1 MLKQESTIESP
12 IEALYRQFMP
22 HYTSDSHNLSVAI
35 ELAKTGY
42 PVFPCKEDGQKG
54 TIKSPY
60 TWNGF
65 KDATTDP
72 SEIRRMWRRH
82 PDAVVGLP
90 TGERSGL
97 AVVDLDIRDD
107 GRDGESALEAAGI
120 DARSAVRVHTP
131 SGGLHLYFRHAD
143 GIGSA
148 GGILSG
154 VDVRGEGG
162 YVIAPGSRMADGT
175 IYRYVGRDRLD
186 DDALRLPRFPAA
198 IRDMMSRPRND
209 GESDVE
215 PIGLT
220 LDQARSYLD
229 ELADNPAWR
238 DRRDGWLKIGM
249 GLHHEFE
256 GGDEAFELWRRFS
269 EESEFYN
276 LRELR
281 QQWRS
286 FRDDRANPV
295 TFGSIIDAARGEW
308 AMTTAEARAAF
319 EDDEDDIPD
328 GDSSHLT
335 FRRPSEI
342 EETES
347 RRQIVKGL
355 VAAGD
360 VGCVIGAPGVG
371 KSLLAPCL
379 GYAIA
384 QGRDVFGLR
393 VRQGLSFYVAAE
405 DQFGMGQRVRALR
418 RQNGEAEEFVLVGG
432 VSDLLSKGSRDLRE
446 LRSAVKE
453 QRPAVVFIDT
463 LAMAFPGLEE
473 NSAEGMG
480 RVVAVARSLT
490 KWGAAV
496 VLIHHDTKDGAQGL
510 PRGHSLLNG
519 ALDFSLMLKRGDD
532 DIVRGKL
539 TKNRNGSC
547 DLDIAFRIATETLGE
562 DDDGDE
568 ITAARCEPLES
579 TGERRPPLTDNE
591 REVLDVL
598 RDLCAGRAGH
608 GVTEETWRRAY
619 LRTCGDEK
627 PDSVRKRFGR
637 VRKSLLRGEWAFA
650 SSGFI
655 FANRSDSETWNLFEE
670 IEDDVV

>member
-1 MLKQESTIESP
+1 
-12 IEALYRQFMP
+12 
-22 HYTSDSHNLSVAI
+22 
-35 ELAKTGY
+35 
-42 PVFPCKEDGQKG
+42 
-54 TIKSPY
+54 
-60 TWNGF
+60 
-65 KDATTDP
+65 
-72 SEIRRMWRRH
+72 MWRRH

-120 DARSAVRVHTP
+120 DARSALRVRTP
-131 SGGLHLYFRHAD
+131 SGGLHLYFRHTD
-143 GIGSA
+143 GIGNAA
-148 GGILSG
+148 GVLPG
-154 VDVRGEGG
+154 VDVRGDGG
-162 YVIAPGSRMADGT
+162 YVIAPDSRMADGT
-175 IYRYVGRDRLD
+175 IYRHVGRDRLD
-186 DDALRLPRFPAA
+186 DDCIRLPRFPAD
-198 IRDMMSRPRND
+198 IRDMMSRPRD
-209 GESDVE
+209 GGDSEVE

-220 LDQARSYLD
+220 IGEARSYLD

-238 DRRDGWLKIGM
+238 DRRDGWLKIGQA
-249 GLHHEFE
+249 LHHEF
-256 GGDEAFELWRRFS
+256 GGDGEAFELWREFS
-269 EESEFYN
+269 EDSQFYN
-276 LRELR
+276 LRELKKD
-281 QQWRS
+281 WRS
-286 FRDDRANPV
+286 FREDRVNPV
-295 TFGSIIDAARGEW
+295 TFATVVESARGGW
-308 AMTTAEARAAF
+308 AMTLAEARAAF
-319 EDDEDDIPD
+319 AEDEDDIPV
-328 GDSSHLT
+328 GGSSHLT

-418 RQNGEAEEFVLVGG
+418 RQNGEAEDFVLVGG

-480 RVVAVARSLT
+480 RVIAVARSLT

-591 REVLDVL
+591 QDVLDVL

-608 GVTEETWRRAY
+608 GVTEEAWRRAY
-619 LRTCGDEK
+619 VGTCGDEK
-627 PDSVRKRFGR
+627 PNTSR
-637 VRKSLLRGEWAFA
+637 VRFKRSLDGLLRKNWTDSFA
-650 SSGFI
+650 GI
-655 FANRSDSETWNLFEE
+655 YFANRSDAETARMFDEE
-670 IEDDVV
+670 DEDDVT